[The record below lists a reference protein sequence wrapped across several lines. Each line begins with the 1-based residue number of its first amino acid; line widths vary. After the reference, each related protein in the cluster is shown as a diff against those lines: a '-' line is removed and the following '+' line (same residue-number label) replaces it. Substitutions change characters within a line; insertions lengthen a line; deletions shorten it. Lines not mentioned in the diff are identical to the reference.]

1 MLDSVLAIKSLRA
14 FNNLPSEFRKIVF
27 YAEDSQSQNFISDLV
42 KEISLKLDHKI
53 SYLTSDPD
61 DTIFIEAKII
71 LILMLFISEPVLE
84 HLHF

>member
-1 MLDSVLAIKSLRA
+1 MEA

-61 DTIFIEAKII
+61 DTIFIEAKNNPN
-71 LILMLFISEPVLE
+71 LNAFISEPVLLE